1 MRLPIHALVLL
12 LSFLWCVCEPAA
24 AAPTIQFEKT
34 VFDFGRLLESEK
46 TKVEF
51 PFKNTGDAVL
61 EITSVTA
68 SCGCTEAKATSTKVA
83 PGGSAVIEAT
93 LDSTGF
99 KEKISKDITVASND
113 PAHPEVSLQITGEVL
128 PIATATPDKINFGTL
143 KVGTTKSVTV
153 VVSPTDPDSF
163 RILRVEGV
171 TKQVTVPEF
180 RRARDGKGTYYL
192 RVLVTA
198 GSTPGRVLE
207 QLKIV
212 TTLPGNL
219 SVGLMVYGNISEQA
233 PPNEKSS

>member
-99 KEKISKDITVASND
+99 KEKISKDITVETND
-113 PAHPEVSLQITGEVL
+113 PAHPEVVLQITGEVL
-128 PIATATPDKINFGTL
+128 PIAMATPEQINFGTL
-143 KVGTTKSVTV
+143 KVGTTKSVSV
-153 VVSPTDPDSF
+153 VVSPSDPDSF

-198 GSTPGRVLE
+198 GSKPGRVME

-212 TTLPGNL
+212 TGLPGNL

-233 PPNEKSS
+233 PPNEKPS